1 MSSKSGSFEL
11 GQGELLLG
19 RSRSCQLVLPDP
31 SISRSH
37 VLLIVEGNEVQV
49 KDLDSSNGTY
59 VNGKL
64 IQEET
69 VLEVG
74 DRLTVGETEL
84 KLEDLDASSTAA
96 ATPSPVLLPKLDLP
110 AEGPTRTAAGV
121 GLLPDDDDFG
131 REVIQE
137 AFRRL
142 APQEDQDE
150 PEEDEGEGTSIG
162 LPVVAEQPPAEQ
174 PPASPD
180 QSSGKSPEK
189 AASENVTASSGV
201 LREPSFSQVSPAEA
215 GFETPSEAPPSSL
228 EQSPKQSPKQPPKQP
243 AKQSSAA
250 ASAPP
255 SKGQAPEPQA
265 EAGAGGELLPSLDDL
280 DDLGSMPPRPSEAP
294 GAAQSGGSA
303 TAPRKPVTTAAASKP
318 RGDFPPAAGFWVRA
332 GAGFLDWMLILVVS
346 GAVSL
351 LGGGPWQAQG
361 STLFSA
367 SAFALAVL
375 VPVFGW
381 SIWGT
386 TPGKRLFS
394 LYVLSVDH
402 SSTIGVGRALL
413 RFAGYFV
420 SLLALGVGFLMIGFT
435 GARRGLHDVIAGTY
449 VARRD

>member
-1 MSSKSGSFEL
+1 M
-11 GQGELLLG
+11 LG

-37 VLLIVEGNEVQV
+37 VLLIVQENEVQV

-110 AEGPTRTAAGV
+110 AEGPTRTAAGM
-121 GLLPDDDDFG
+121 GLLPKDDDFD

-142 APQEDQDE
+142 APQEEQDD
-150 PEEDEGEGTSIG
+150 PEAEDGDGTSIG
-162 LPVVAEQPPAEQ
+162 LTSASSPSQLSPAEKAPLEAPPA
-174 PPASPD
+174 PPE
-180 QSSGKSPEK
+180 SSAAKAGGEK
-189 AASENVTASSGV
+189 ATASSGV

-215 GFETPSEAPPSSL
+215 GFESPSEAPPSFGSSKS
-228 EQSPKQSPKQPPKQP
+228 SPKLPP
-243 AKQSSAA
+243 
-250 ASAPP
+250 PP
-255 SKGQAPEPQA
+255 SVEPSSDSPA
-265 EAGAGGELLPSLDDL
+265 ESDGGGELLPSLDDL
-280 DDLGSMPPRPSEAP
+280 DDLGAMPPRQTEAP
-294 GAAQSGGSA
+294 AAARSAARSAGTSSPGKSA
-303 TAPRKPVTTAAASKP
+303 TTATAGKP
-318 RGDFPPAAGFWVRA
+318 RGDFPPAAGFWIRA
-332 GAGFLDWMLILVVS
+332 GAGFLDWMLIVVLS

>member
-1 MSSKSGSFEL
+1 
-11 GQGELLLG
+11 
-19 RSRSCQLVLPDP
+19 VLPDP

-37 VLLIVEGNEVQV
+37 VLLIVQGNEVQV

-84 KLEDLDASSTAA
+84 KLEDMDASSTAA

-121 GLLPDDDDFG
+121 GLLPEDDDFD

-142 APQEDQDE
+142 APREDQDE
-150 PEEDEGEGTSIG
+150 PDQDEGEGTSIG
-162 LPVVAEQPPAEQ
+162 LPTAPDRGGKAPAPAEK
-174 PPASPD
+174 PIE
-180 QSSGKSPEK
+180 EK
-189 AASENVTASSGV
+189 VTASSGV
-201 LREPSFSQVSPAEA
+201 LREPSFSQVAPAEA
-215 GFETPSEAPPSSL
+215 GFDIPSEPPPGPITQL
-228 EQSPKQSPKQPPKQP
+228 PKQPPKELTQ
-243 AKQSSAA
+243 
-250 ASAPP
+250 
-255 SKGQAPEPQA
+255 EPK
-265 EAGAGGELLPSLDDL
+265 EEPNGGGELLPSLDDL
-280 DDLGSMPPRPSEAP
+280 DDLGSIPPSRPEQASVP
-294 GAAQSGGSA
+294 QPSSS
-303 TAPRKPVTTAAASKP
+303 RAAASKSPTTASAGKP
-318 RGDFPPAAGFWVRA
+318 RGDFPPAAGFWIRA
-332 GAGFLDWMLILVVS
+332 GAGFLDWMLILVLS